1 MQNANPSR
9 RSTAVTG
16 TNTPPS
22 GCGIPDRRAAADR
35 CLEVLDTELFR
46 ALCEPARVEVIRR
59 LIVVGRAD
67 IAAIADGM
75 PQDRSVV
82 SRHLQVLERAGI
94 VQSAR
99 EGRQVF
105 YELDGPA
112 ILGKFGA
119 LTAALAPLVPLC
131 CPGAGPSMQARAASD

>member
-1 MQNANPSR
+1 MQNAIPSR
-9 RSTAVTG
+9 RSTANTG
-16 TNTPPS
+16 ANTPET
-22 GCGIPDRRAAADR
+22 GCGMPDRRAAADR

-46 ALCEPARVEVIRR
+46 ALCEPPRVEVIRR
-59 LIVVGRAD
+59 LIVLGRSD
-67 IAAIADGM
+67 IAAIADGL

-82 SRHLQVLERAGI
+82 SRHLQVLERAGV
-94 VQSAR
+94 VQSSR

-112 ILGKFGA
+112 ILSKFGA

-131 CPGAGPSMQARAASD
+131 CPGAIPSKQARAASD

>member
-1 MQNANPSR
+1 M
-9 RSTAVTG
+9 RSTSISRPKTDRTSADA
-16 TNTPPS
+16 PPS
-22 GCGIPDRRAAADR
+22 ACGIPDRRAAADR

-59 LIVVGRAD
+59 LIVLGRAD
-67 IAAIADGM
+67 IAAIAETL

-82 SRHLQVLERAGI
+82 SRHLQVLERAGL
-94 VQSAR
+94 VLCSR

-105 YELDGPA
+105 YELDGPT

-131 CPGAGPSMQARAASD
+131 CPGLNPNMNARASSD